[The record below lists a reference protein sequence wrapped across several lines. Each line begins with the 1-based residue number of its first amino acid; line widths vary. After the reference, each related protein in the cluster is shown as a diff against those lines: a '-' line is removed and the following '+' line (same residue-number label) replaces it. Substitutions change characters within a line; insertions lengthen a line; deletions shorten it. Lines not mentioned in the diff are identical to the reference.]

1 MCENRILPL
10 RFAHS
15 LSGLWPRVSP
25 SLGKYRPTA
34 TDISSNGDNCNTC
47 LQTALPEKCGLV
59 PELSCFKC
67 AKNVWDAIEQ
77 CSEES
82 ISPSGII
89 TCAKAVLAATPDCLE
104 CLCSLICFF
113 WPHGSLC
120 KFCGEDSSAAQ
131 LWIADDQCPVRGVKS
146 IDGTCFKAFKD
157 LKTFSEAE
165 ATCGQFSKVSSR
177 NRILTVNQAML
188 ISQLTECW
196 IGAKIAPGETQFEW
210 VLDNS
215 EVTTP
220 NFARGYPTGLNP
232 SCLTQSTRDGK
243 WRNRDCT
250 YKYCYVCI
258 V

>member
-1 MCENRILPL
+1 MSHPN
-10 RFAHS
+10 
-15 LSGLWPRVSP
+15 
-25 SLGKYRPTA
+25 
-34 TDISSNGDNCNTC
+34 ISSSSNKC
-47 LQTALPEKCGLV
+47 LICLLSALPENCGFQNF
-59 PELSCFKC
+59 PEFSCLKC
-67 AKNVWDAIEQ
+67 AKNIWDAVEK
-77 CSEES
+77 CSKES

-89 TCAKAVLAATPDCLE
+89 TCAKEVLKATPDCLE

-113 WPHGSLC
+113 WPHESLC

-131 LWIADDQCPVRGVKS
+131 LWMVDDQCTLGGVKS
-146 IDGTCFKAFKD
+146 QDGTCFKAFKD

-165 ATCGQFSKVSSR
+165 AACGNLAKVSSP

-196 IGAKIAPGETQFEW
+196 IGAKISPGETQFEW

-232 SCLTQSTRDGK
+232 SCLTQSTRDGN
-243 WRNRDCT
+243 WRNHDCN
-250 YKYCYVCI
+250 YKYI
-258 V
+258 VLFVLCKDAKQHWNWLK